1 MISIELNGARI
12 SGWGGHARYPLPQS
26 HIRKSTLRI
35 DVLWHIST
43 RLQVNTIRALLMI
56 GGIEIY
62 PGPASTTEEEI
73 SFMEIDDC
81 SQPDVFPL
89 SSQTVQR
96 TPISSQVVPVYD
108 LDLSSQ
114 CFDFPMTPE
123 KSSSTPK
130 FKKRKGYRAR
140 KDRNRAAIKKRRFD
154 DSEFFKADNEARL
167 ERFNEYCEDLDFL
180 TKHKE
185 NQLRDFTKR
194 VKDPD
199 KRAKHNTAVAE
210 RLKDPEKQAEH
221 NKAVAERLTDPEK
234 HAEHNKAVAERLEDP
249 EKHAEHNKAVAER
262 LKDPEKRAMNSKAV
276 AERLKDPEKHAEHNK
291 AVAERLKDPEKRA
304 EHNAAVAERL
314 KDPDV
319 HEKHNKHVL
328 EKYRTNRVEVS
339 SVSQSYFSKYLKVQR
354 MFVLV
359 VDVSISGKQL

>member
-1 MISIELNGARI
+1 M
-12 SGWGGHARYPLPQS
+12 
-26 HIRKSTLRI
+26 
-35 DVLWHIST
+35 
-43 RLQVNTIRALLMI
+43 
-56 GGIEIY
+56 
-62 PGPASTTEEEI
+62 
-73 SFMEIDDC
+73 
-81 SQPDVFPL
+81 FPL
-89 SSQTVQR
+89 SSQTLQR

-140 KDRNRAAIKKRRFD
+140 KDRNPAAIKRRRFD
-154 DSEFFKADNEARL
+154 DSEFCKAENEARL
-167 ERFNEYCEDLDFL
+167 ERFNEDCEDLDFL
-180 TKHKE
+180 TKHNE

-199 KRAKHNTAVAE
+199 KRTKHNTAVAE
-210 RLKDPEKQAEH
+210 RLKDPEKHAEH

-234 HAEHNKAVAERLEDP
+234 HAEHNKAVAERLTDP

-276 AERLKDPEKHAEHNK
+276 AERLKDPERH
-291 AVAERLKDPEKRA
+291 A

-339 SVSQSYFSKYLKVQR
+339 SVSQSYFSQISQGPTYVCSCCGCLHFRKTVAILKR
-354 MFVLV
+354 EKN
-359 VDVSISGKQL
+359 VSTNLSNSDFIKKVILFFCI

>member
-1 MISIELNGARI
+1 MISIELYRARI

-35 DVLWHIST
+35 DVLWRIST
-43 RLQVNTIRALLMI
+43 RLHANTISALLMI
-56 GGIEIY
+56 GGIEIN
-62 PGPASTTEEEI
+62 PGPGSTTEEEI

-81 SQPDVFPL
+81 SQPDVIPL

-114 CFDFPMTPE
+114 CFDCPMTPE

-154 DSEFFKADNEARL
+154 DSEFCKADNEARL
-167 ERFNEYCEDLDFL
+167 ERFNEDCEDLDFL

-221 NKAVAERLTDPEK
+221 NKAVAERLKNPE
-234 HAEHNKAVAERLEDP
+234 N
-249 EKHAEHNKAVAER
+249 
-262 LKDPEKRAMNSKAV
+262 RAMNSKAV
-276 AERLKDPEKHAEHNK
+276 AERLKDPEKHA
-291 AVAERLKDPEKRA
+291 
-304 EHNAAVAERL
+304 
-314 KDPDV
+314 
-319 HEKHNKHVL
+319 
-328 EKYRTNRVEVS
+328 
-339 SVSQSYFSKYLKVQR
+339 
-354 MFVLV
+354 
-359 VDVSISGKQL
+359 